1 MNPSRRH
8 GLQRLIALGASAAL
22 AYPEAFAMNFDA
34 ARIDALV
41 DALDVLVHSPHIGR
55 PVRGGKRELVIGS
68 GADGYVALYRHVA
81 RVDTVFV
88 LAFRHQREASYS
100 RRAR

>member
-1 MNPSRRH
+1 MAVLELSDRSLDDLDRFVDH
-8 GLQRLIALGASAAL
+8 LRKHESAGV
-22 AYPEAFAMNFDA
+22 E

-81 RVDTVFV
+81 RIDTVFV
-88 LAFRHQREASYS
+88 LAFRSQREENHP
-100 RRAR
+100 RRPR